1 MPAGAIGSVW
11 TAGSWAD
18 DCWEAGTWADASA
31 GALPFVGDMN
41 TRVLAYLRDYY
52 TVSEGDLT
60 TLATRYMNELTTGD
74 RNQKWHQLVQD
85 ATDAMA

>member
-41 TRVLAYLRDYY
+41 TR
-52 TVSEGDLT
+52 
-60 TLATRYMNELTTGD
+60 YMNELTTGD